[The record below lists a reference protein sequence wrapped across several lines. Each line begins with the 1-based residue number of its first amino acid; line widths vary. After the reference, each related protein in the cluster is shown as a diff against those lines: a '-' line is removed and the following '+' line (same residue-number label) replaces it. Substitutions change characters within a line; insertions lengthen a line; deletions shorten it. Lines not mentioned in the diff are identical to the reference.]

1 MNFRS
6 LMRTYNRLSLP
17 KKVACGVAAFAGVGA
32 LIGIPVLSLNP
43 VRPPTVINEDAY
55 YKSQI
60 KDQSLG
66 GENIAPSQ
74 PANINTTAPAEIP
87 VDSSQ
92 SAQMPVDSSKPAQIP
107 IDSSKPDDLPIDSSK
122 SASISGSNS
131 SLGSNSFGPDTS
143 DIPSN
148 IGENSPRLSRIGTA
162 GNTNNPYSKSMS
174 SSYTPSGSLSANPYN
189 ASTTVSSPGNTT
201 LNTRYSLPIP
211 ASANSYSLQPSQG
224 NVYTKPN
231 SGADSD
237 SQKNSLPAAGT
248 LSSTTSGAS
257 EDSNQPLPTTSAGSS
272 KGGNR

>member
-6 LMRTYNRLSLP
+6 LIRIYNRLSLP
-17 KKVACGVAAFAGVGA
+17 KKVASGVAAFAGVGA

-60 KDQSLG
+60 KDQSLS
-66 GENIAPSQ
+66 GENVPPSQ
-74 PANINTTAPAEIP
+74 PANINTTTPAEIP

-92 SAQMPVDSSKPAQIP
+92 SAQMPANSSKPDQMP
-107 IDSSKPDDLPIDSSK
+107 IDSSQPDDQPLDSSK
-122 SASISGSNS
+122 SASIPGSNS

-162 GNTNNPYSKSMS
+162 DNNPYSKSMS
-174 SSYTPSGSLSANPYN
+174 SPYTPSGSLSANPYN

-211 ASANSYSLQPSQG
+211 ASANSYSLQPSLG
-224 NVYTKPN
+224 NVYTNPN
-231 SGADSD
+231 SGANSD
-237 SQKNSLPAAGT
+237 SQRNSLPAAGT
-248 LSSTTSGAS
+248 LSSTSGAS
-257 EDSNQPLPTTSAGSS
+257 EDSNQPTPTTSAGSAN
-272 KGGNR
+272 GGL